1 MIFGQTVSLTLVSS
15 DLAPSGDVALVEVVV
30 VGLAGGQVGGLYG
43 AGEHQR
49 SLDLE
54 DGDVVGE
61 TGGASTVPRVLKKQ
75 SRQAVIVVYLTRS
88 IVHV

>member
-1 MIFGQTVSLTLVSS
+1 MVSS

-49 SLDLE
+49 PLNLE

-61 TGGASTVPRVLKKQ
+61 ARGTSTVPRVLKKQ
-75 SRQAVIVVYLTRS
+75 SRQVIIVVYLTRN
-88 IVHV
+88 IHCI